1 MQMGLVIWT
10 MVDQTYASFR
20 MHLSSIVAA
29 AQVGFFDCSTHCT
42 KQCNDVRVVLGIC
55 QGFWKGVLPSL
66 VMVCNPTVN
75 YMLYEFL
82 YARLSEL
89 RTRVARKVR
98 LWISSPSAESWQN
111 TLHVAEPGKRGRLLM
126 H

>member
-1 MQMGLVIWT
+1 
-10 MVDQTYASFR
+10 
-20 MHLSSIVAA
+20 
-29 AQVGFFDCSTHCT
+29 
-42 KQCNDVRVVLGIC
+42 
-55 QGFWKGVLPSL
+55 
-66 VMVCNPTVN
+66 MVCNPTVN

-111 TLHVAEPGKRGRLLM
+111 TLHVAEPGKEVVFLCIDVRTHTGWLSAW
-126 H
+126 